1 MKMFDYKLDTT
12 MLPTIWVTWA
22 STKGGQFNKRYW
34 LNCKTGKK
42 TDKPQKWMYYP
53 SEEGF
58 TRAGWRTPGRIGID
72 WGNRNDNN
80 LWTKS
85 GAAVRFAYIKYHKNK
100 DVLEL
105 AVVGVDTT
113 RKEEIHPWK
122 YLGNRYFIRRDKTIV
137 DQHGKICNRYHLYEY
152 HDAWNPNVLFSMLNR
167 LVYNDHAINEA
178 KKFIGTDSF
187 TIGSG
192 RCIDV
197 QYLWHLQEWYRAK
210 QRPAIKGIAQKMVDE
225 LASITPP
232 ETNKKVCD
240 YFDDDSVTYHYGTVV
255 FERLND
261 EWSVLRTFTSKDTES
276 CRMYI
281 SDDGK
286 QRYAVYSSNNGWIAC
301 NPPSHKYSY
310 CQLLNK
316 DEAIDKCKRIK
327 YAMEALDGLSDC
339 HLVNSLYVMLKMP
352 ELEQL
357 AKIGAK
363 EAVKS
368 LVVETYSKAEL
379 KHWSGE
385 YYNEKEKNI
394 LRKLGLN
401 KSQLEYYAV
410 KQHRAYASA
419 LQEMRAWFGKD
430 LSHLDM
436 DSFKKYLEGFYQIQ
450 SHCWR
455 GLNTYAD
462 ICGYQSNKFVKNLI
476 RLGTKNNQTYGLI
489 NDTLNSFRYLDA
501 NTRPE
506 INWYFDDY
514 SDLVRAHDAIVALK
528 NAQDEARRAYY
539 RMSEMERQKK
549 DEESRKKID
558 AQRKQYEYEDDVY
571 IIRLPRDL
579 TEITN
584 EGIKQSIC
592 IGGYTNRHATG
603 GTNLFFLREKS
614 NPDNPFYA
622 IEMNNDKRIVQIH
635 GRCNKWLGNDPDAI
649 PTVIRWLR
657 KNGISCSDQILT
669 CTAKGYSGTN
679 TYVAMPVVD

>member
-53 SEEGF
+53 SEEDF

-167 LVYNDHAINEA
+167 LTYNDHAINEA

-368 LVVETYSKAEL
+368 LVVETYPKAEL

-462 ICGYQSNKFVKNLI
+462 ICGYQSNKFVKNVI
-476 RLGTKNNQTYGLI
+476 RLGTKNDQTYGLI

>member
-1 MKMFDYKLDTT
+1 MFDYKLDTT
-12 MLPTIWVTWA
+12 MLPTIWVTWV

-42 TDKPQKWMYYP
+42 TDKPQKWMHYP
-53 SEEGF
+53 SESGF
-58 TRAGWRTPGRIGID
+58 TRAGWNTPGHLGID
-72 WGNRNDNN
+72 WSNHNNNN

-85 GAAVRFAYIKYHKNK
+85 GAAVRFAYVKYHKNK

-113 RKEEIHPWK
+113 RKEEVHPWK
-122 YLGNRYFIRRDKTIV
+122 YLGDRYFLRRDKSIV
-137 DQHGKICNRYHLYEY
+137 DQHGRVCNRYHLYEY
-152 HDAWNPNVLFSMLNR
+152 HDAWNANVLFFMLNR
-167 LVYNDHAINEA
+167 LTYNDYAVNEA

-192 RCIDV
+192 RCVDIK
-197 QYLWHLQEWYRAK
+197 YLWHLQEWYRTK
-210 QRPAIKGIAQKMVDE
+210 QRPAIKGAAQKMVDE

-240 YFDDDSVTYHYGTVV
+240 YFDDDSVEYHYGTVV

-261 EWSVLRTFTSKDTES
+261 EWSILRTFTEKDKES

-286 QRYAVYSSNNGWIAC
+286 NRYAVHSSNGWIAC
-301 NPPSHKYSY
+301 APPSHKYSY

-316 DEAIDKCKRIK
+316 DEAIAQCKRIK

-339 HLVNSLYVMLKMP
+339 HLVNSLYAMLKMP
-352 ELEQL
+352 EFEQL
-357 AKIGAK
+357 AKVGAK
-363 EAVKS
+363 EAVQS
-368 LVVETYSKAEL
+368 LVVETYPKAEL
-379 KHWSGE
+379 KHWLGE

-401 KSQLEYYAV
+401 KSQLEYYAG
-410 KQHRAYASA
+410 KEHRRYENA
-419 LQEMRAWFGKD
+419 LQEMRAWFGND

-436 DSFKKYLEGFYQIQ
+436 DSFKKYLEGFYQIN
-450 SHCWR
+450 SHCWS
-455 GLNTYAD
+455 GINNYTNM
-462 ICGYQSNKFVKNLI
+462 CGFEYKKFVKNII
-476 RLGTKNNQTYGLI
+476 RLGTKNDQTYGLI
-489 NDTLNSFRYLDA
+489 NDTLNSFRYLNA

-514 SDLVRAHDAIVALK
+514 SDLVRTHDAIVALK
-528 NAQDEARRAYY
+528 NAQYEAQRAYW
-539 RMSEMERQKK
+539 RMSEIERQKK

-558 AQRKQYEYEDDVY
+558 AQRKQYEYEDEAY

-622 IEMNNDKRIVQIH
+622 IEMNNDKTIVQIH

-657 KNGISCSDQILT
+657 KNGITCSNQILT
-669 CTAKGYSGTN
+669 CTAKGYGGTN